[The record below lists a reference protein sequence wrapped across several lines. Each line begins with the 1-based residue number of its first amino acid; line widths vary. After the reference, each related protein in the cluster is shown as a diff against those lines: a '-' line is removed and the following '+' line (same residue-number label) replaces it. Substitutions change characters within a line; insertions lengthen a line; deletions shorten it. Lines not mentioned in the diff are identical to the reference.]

1 MKTRL
6 SLLFSMAAILL
17 CFQVTLTQAQTE
29 RFETISTE
37 ELLAVRKGDSPFL
50 LINAL
55 SPIEYNEEAISDSV
69 NIPASHM
76 QPDHPLLPHDKST
89 LLIFYCKGLR
99 CTKSRRAARQAMEFG
114 YEQVKIY
121 TPGLPGWKE
130 RNLPI
135 IHFTAY
141 PEIRPRVLEPLMVY
155 KSMDSSVLLDIRGEE
170 VSQVGEITRA
180 IKIPL
185 DDLDRQYDQLPRDK
199 SIIIIDHAEKQSPIC
214 ARFLHKM
221 GYRDLAILK
230 GGMINWVRAG
240 LPIE

>member
-6 SLLFSMAAILL
+6 SVF
-17 CFQVTLTQAQTE
+17 CTVTALIFGVLASLAHAE
-29 RFETISTE
+29 RFETITTD
-37 ELLAVRKGDSPFL
+37 ELLAVRKGDAPFL

-55 SPIEYNEEAISDSV
+55 SPIEYNQETISDSV

-76 QPDHPLLPHDKST
+76 RPDHPLLPQDKST

-99 CTKSRRAARQAMEFG
+99 CTKSRSAARSAMDFG

-121 TPGLPGWKE
+121 TAGLPAWKG

-135 IHFTAY
+135 TYFTPY
-141 PEIRPRVLEPLMVY
+141 PDIELKVLEPLTVY
-155 KSMDSSVLLDIRGEE
+155 KNIDSAVLVDIRGEE
-170 VSQVGEITRA
+170 VSQVGEIKKA
-180 IKIPL
+180 VKIPL
-185 DDLDRQYDQLPRDK
+185 DDMDRLYGQLPKDK
-199 SIIIIDHAEKQSPIC
+199 AIILIDHAEKQSPIC
-214 ARFLHKM
+214 ARFLYKM
-221 GYRDLAILK
+221 GYHDVAILH